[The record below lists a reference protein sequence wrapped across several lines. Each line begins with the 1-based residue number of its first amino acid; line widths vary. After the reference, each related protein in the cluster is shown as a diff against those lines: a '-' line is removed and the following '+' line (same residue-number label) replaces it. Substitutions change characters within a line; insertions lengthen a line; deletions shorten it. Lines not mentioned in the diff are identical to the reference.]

1 MNIPTKI
8 IILSVL
14 ALIIGASLVCVGLL
28 FDPFSLPFQDYD
40 QMPLETQQAYEA
52 RAALMQIFRL
62 AGCGISI
69 FALITIP
76 VIWLAKRNKQSGD
89 VS

>member
-1 MNIPTKI
+1 MKVNYHYAKYFRDKRAKHMNIPTKI

-40 QMPLETQQAYEA
+40 QMPLETQQA
-52 RAALMQIFRL
+52 
-62 AGCGISI
+62 
-69 FALITIP
+69 
-76 VIWLAKRNKQSGD
+76 
-89 VS
+89 